1 MSRRFILEVQED
13 EHGECFVQLPDE
25 LIDELGWQVGD
36 ELEYTMEDESI
47 ILRKVDE

>member
-13 EHGECFVQLPDE
+13 EHGDCFVSLPDE